1 VPPQDTELRLLL
13 VSARSEAQDELR
25 ESLRGWDQPNRV
37 FWVSQAELA
46 ASRAVSL
53 SPQIIMIDDNVGANP
68 ERYVRQLGDC
78 CPMATVVMLVEPDRL
93 ELANRAVMAGAR
105 AVLPKPLLPQS
116 FELQQTLRQL
126 LSAREAAGP
135 AGAGEGVNGRIVA
148 VVGPRGGVGR
158 TSVACNLA
166 VCLAHDGH
174 TSVALLDADFMAPAV
189 DVMMNVPAR
198 RTIAEVFERLGS
210 IDTELLD
217 GILQTHSSGVRV
229 MVTPPPG
236 HMETHPSTAHM
247 ERVLVLL
254 RRMCA
259 WTVIDLGHP
268 LDEVAYSVTDVAD
281 VVLMVLPP
289 EMAAVRN
296 ARAMIDQLHSRG
308 YGQDKVWMVLNRASA
323 THGIPQSEI
332 ERRLLSVR
340 HAIPDDPQLA
350 LASINR
356 GVPVAMRHPRSALGR
371 AYHGLSRKLLQAYGV
386 AQLQGEEAPA
396 ASGLRSLFAR
406 SK

>member
-1 VPPQDTELRLLL
+1 MPPLDTELRLLL
-13 VSARSEAQDELR
+13 VSPRSEAQDELR
-25 ESLRGWDQPNRV
+25 EALRGWEQPHRV

-46 ASRAVSL
+46 ASRAISL
-53 SPQIIMIDDNVGANP
+53 APQIIMVDDAVGPTP

-78 CPMATVVMLVEPDRL
+78 CPLTTVVVLVEPDRL

-105 AVLPKPLLPQS
+105 AVLPKPLGTQS
-116 FELQQTLRQL
+116 FELHQTLRQL
-126 LSAREAAGP
+126 LSAREAAGAS
-135 AGAGEGVNGRIVA
+135 AGGEGPDGRVVA

-158 TSVACNLA
+158 TSLACNLA
-166 VCLAHDGH
+166 VCLAQDGKGG
-174 TSVALLDADFMAPAV
+174 VALLDGDFAAPAV

-217 GILQTHSSGVRV
+217 GVLQDHSSGVRV

-236 HMETHPSTAHM
+236 HMETHASTTQM

-254 RRMCA
+254 RRMFP
-259 WTVIDLGHP
+259 WTVVDLGHP

-281 VVLMVLPP
+281 VVLVVLPP
-289 EMAAVRN
+289 EMAAIRN
-296 ARAMIDQLHSRG
+296 ARVLVDQMSARG
-308 YGQDKVWMVLNRASA
+308 YPQDKVWIVLNRASA
-323 THGIPQSEI
+323 AHGIPQGEI
-332 ERRLLSVR
+332 ERRLLNVR
-340 HAIPDDPQLA
+340 YAVPDDPQLA

-386 AQLQGEEAPA
+386 RGVEQGEAQRLT
-396 ASGLRSLFAR
+396 GLRALFAR
-406 SK
+406 GK